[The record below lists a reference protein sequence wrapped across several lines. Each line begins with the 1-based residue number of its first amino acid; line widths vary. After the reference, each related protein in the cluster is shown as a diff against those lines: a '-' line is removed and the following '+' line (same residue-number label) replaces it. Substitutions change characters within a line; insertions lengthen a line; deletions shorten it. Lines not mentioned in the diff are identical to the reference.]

1 MLKQSIQVQAGR
13 KIKLNSGAK
22 CQNCGSQYKLNR
34 HHPDYN
40 KPLEVILLCARC
52 HYYWHKNNKPIEREV
67 YNKEKRIY
75 QKVYREKIKITKE
88 FKIDYEF
95 FGQGSI
101 IIKAAS
107 ARKAEIYFLDNK
119 PTLAK
124 KLIESLD
131 NKNRYLIKKITK
143 IN

>member
-1 MLKQSIQVQAGR
+1 MLKSDIHILAHKIIKIPAG
-13 KIKLNSGAK
+13 SK

-40 KPLEVILLCARC
+40 KPLDVIILCASC
-52 HYYWHKNNKPIEREV
+52 HRKWHINNKPIERKK
-67 YNKEKRIY
+67 YYKERNTS
-75 QKVYREKIKITKE
+75 RT

-124 KLIESLD
+124 KLIDSLD